1 MRDLLS
7 VKFNLKISK
16 NLLGYFFL
24 LFIITACSQ
33 AYYGALEKV
42 GIHKRDIMVDRVQ
55 EAKQSQEDAKDQ
67 FRSAL
72 EEFSSVANFQG
83 GDLEAT
89 YKKLDK
95 ELQKSE
101 ARAEEVTTRIDSV
114 EDVSIALFKEWDD
127 ELDQYDSQKLRTQSE
142 QQLKDTKVRYQQL
155 MAAMRLAESRIE
167 PVLRPFRDQ
176 VLFLKHNL
184 NAKAI
189 ASLRG
194 ELLQVESDT
203 EKLIKELETSIAEA
217 DRFIQETGI

>member
-1 MRDLLS
+1 MKYKS
-7 VKFNLKISK
+7 IVKISTRAIC
-16 NLLGYFFL
+16 YFSLL
-24 LFIITACSQ
+24 LFVIACSQ

-55 EAKQSQEDAKDQ
+55 DAKQSQEDAKEQ
-67 FRSAL
+67 FQSAL
-72 EEFSSVANFQG
+72 EEFSLVANFQG
-83 GDLEAT
+83 GDLEDT
-89 YKKLDK
+89 YKKLNK
-95 ELQKSE
+95 ELEKSE
-101 ARAEEVTTRIDSV
+101 ARADEVVARIDSV
-114 EDVSIALFKEWDD
+114 EDVSIALFKEWEQ
-127 ELDQYDSQKLRTQSE
+127 ELGQYESQKLRKQSE
-142 QQLKDTKVRYQQL
+142 QQLKDTKARYQQL

-194 ELLQVESDT
+194 ELIQVESDT
-203 EKLIKELETSIAEA
+203 SKLINELEISIAEA

>member
-1 MRDLLS
+1 L
-7 VKFNLKISK
+7 
-16 NLLGYFFL
+16 FFA
-24 LFIITACSQ
+24 IACSQ

-55 EAKQSQEDAKDQ
+55 EAKQSQQEAKEQ
-67 FRSAL
+67 FQSAL

-83 GDLEAT
+83 GDLEDT
-89 YKKLDK
+89 YKKLNK

-101 ARAEEVTTRIDSV
+101 ARADEVTARIDSV
-114 EDVSIALFKEWDD
+114 EDVSIALFKEWEQ
-127 ELDQYDSQKLRTQSE
+127 ELDLYESPKLRTQSE
-142 QQLKDTKVRYQQL
+142 QQLKDTKVRYEQL

-167 PVLRPFRDQ
+167 PVLKPFRDQ

-194 ELLQVESDT
+194 ELIQVESDT
-203 EKLIKELETSIAEA
+203 DKLIKELEASIAEA
-217 DRFIQETGI
+217 ERFIQETGV

>member
-1 MRDLLS
+1 MS
-7 VKFNLKISK
+7 YSSIFNSIARITS
-16 NLLGYFFL
+16 Y
-24 LFIITACSQ
+24 LFILFLVIACSQ

-55 EAKQSQEDAKDQ
+55 EAKQSQQDAKEQ
-67 FRSAL
+67 FQSAL

-83 GDLEAT
+83 GDLEDT
-89 YKKLDK
+89 YKKLNK

-101 ARAEEVTTRIDSV
+101 ARADEVTARIDSV
-114 EDVSIALFKEWDD
+114 EDVSIALFKEWEQ
-127 ELDQYDSQKLRTQSE
+127 ELDQYESVKLRTQSE
-142 QQLKDTKVRYQQL
+142 QQLKDTKVRYEQL

-167 PVLRPFRDQ
+167 PVLKPFRDQ

-194 ELLQVESDT
+194 ELIQVESDT
-203 EKLIKELETSIAEA
+203 DKLIKELEASIAEA
-217 DRFIQETGI
+217 DRFIQETGV